1 MSPLSLSDAQLDYVM
16 QAAKVLHPADRSIF
30 LARMAE
36 RLRRVEVLGDGLV
49 SRIAR
54 ETQRE
59 FFRPPDLG
67 SPRRLGA
74 GKYR

>member
-1 MSPLSLSDAQLDYVM
+1 MLSLGDEQLDAVYR
-16 QAAKVLHPADRSIF
+16 AAAPLHPADRSAF
-30 LARMAE
+30 LERLAE
-36 RLRRVEVLGDGLV
+36 RLPGVEVLGDGLV

-59 FFRPPDLG
+59 FFRSPPDL
-67 SPRRLGA
+67 RRHGI